1 MAIIFDKTRIIS
13 GYLVRTKIQTVPP
26 NPNRPDGFK
35 VNFVVVHRETGERI
49 LLVDNHAPIGYHIH
63 PDPKEPKKRVKLE
76 VSSPF
81 EALEIFEQKVSE
93 ICHE

>member
-35 VNFVVVHRETGERI
+35 VNFVNKFNLSLIIRI
-49 LLVDNHAPIGYHIH
+49 IEKTSVFKI
-63 PDPKEPKKRVKLE
+63 K
-76 VSSPF
+76 VSSF
-81 EALEIFEQKVSE
+81 ETAHIQEAHITIIHS
-93 ICHE
+93 ICESLDELARKEKGV